1 MLAPDAVLTGDDL
14 LACVLGGDYTD
25 VEKTM
30 IELRRTTIVQ
40 ETRNE
45 FQNAMQDR
53 FIQPVERVTERNVW
67 RSSQTTTSAPTSKL
81 SYFCSR
87 RPRTQRRTLHDTSR
101 RS

>member
-1 MLAPDAVLTGDDL
+1 MPAPDAVLTGDDL

-25 VEKTM
+25 VEKTI

-40 ETRNE
+40 ETGNE
-45 FQNAMQDR
+45 FQNTMQDR

-67 RSSQTTTSAPTSKL
+67 RSSQTTTPAPTSKL
-81 SYFCSR
+81 NYFCSR
-87 RPRTQRRTLHDTSR
+87 RPRTQQRTLHDASR